1 MCWPGSSRYQAEC
14 DVSVSKLLGFETFP
28 LFWWYRIRFRKFL
41 VSKKVSDSVSKFFG
55 IEKSIGFGFDF
66 FWFRKSIGFG
76 FEIFWYRKKDQ
87 IKSLRNL
94 PELRRFCELIELCEL
109 TWVTLSCPSRKKYW
123 QATREIWITNFEKS
137 FRTNPA
143 KSFKSS
149 EDDLRWVFN
158 WTPKE
163 LSGRQHQ

>member
-1 MCWPGSSRYQAEC
+1 MYGMICFEDLRCYSMVSYHWCGFVLIVIVWFGFGTLWYSMVQSVTFRFRNF
-14 DVSVSKLLGFETFP
+14 SVSKLFHFFDGIGFGFEN
-28 LFWWYRIRFRKFL
+28 FWYRKKYRIRFRFFL

-87 IKSLRNL
+87 IKSLENL

-109 TWVTLSCPSRKKYW
+109 T
-123 QATREIWITNFEKS
+123 
-137 FRTNPA
+137 
-143 KSFKSS
+143 
-149 EDDLRWVFN
+149 
-158 WTPKE
+158 
-163 LSGRQHQ
+163 